1 MPREPV
7 IQRVRPGPAGRVL
20 DRHRLRAFYLLM
32 LPVLFPF
39 AVGGLGAFLV
49 WGIETPTAS
58 AIGGVLF
65 GLAVLLFV
73 AYCIYESF
81 FIGLY
86 PARCYLRWL
95 RERIERRPDP
105 IVAADHPDALF
116 VQIIPRENWKVSM
129 GENASDL
136 GLLVIDH
143 KREELRYEGDVERWI
158 VPAECVRSFKL
169 RSFTPPNGVSFL
181 NQFTV
186 VLLQVELDDRDI
198 WESPLA
204 AQPIHFEMWT
214 PAKRRRGAELLRD
227 AIGHLVDPDLYPL
240 VEDAALWPLRPPPW
254 TGETRDYHEPSG
266 R

>member
-7 IQRVRPGPAGRVL
+7 IRRIRPGESGRVL
-20 DRHRLRAFYLLM
+20 DRRRIRGFYLLM
-32 LPVLFPF
+32 LPVLLPF
-39 AVGGLGAFLV
+39 LVGGLAALLI
-49 WGIETPTAS
+49 WGVDTEAS
-58 AIGGVLF
+58 VIAGGILF
-65 GLAVLLFV
+65 GLAVLLFIGYV
-73 AYCIYESF
+73 IYESY

-95 RERIERRPDP
+95 RERIDRRRDA
-105 IVAADHPDALF
+105 IIAADDPDAFF

-129 GENASDL
+129 GENASDM
-136 GLLVIDH
+136 GLLVIDY
-143 KREELRYEGDVERWI
+143 KRQEVRYEGDVERWT
-158 VPAECVRSFKL
+158 VPAECIRSFKL

-214 PAKRRRGAELLRD
+214 PAKRRRRAELLQD
-227 AIGHLVDPDLYPL
+227 AIGHLVDPERYPR
-240 VEDAALWPLRPPPW
+240 VEDEALWPLRPPPW
-254 TGETRDYHEPSG
+254 AGNVADFHEPPDP
-266 R
+266 